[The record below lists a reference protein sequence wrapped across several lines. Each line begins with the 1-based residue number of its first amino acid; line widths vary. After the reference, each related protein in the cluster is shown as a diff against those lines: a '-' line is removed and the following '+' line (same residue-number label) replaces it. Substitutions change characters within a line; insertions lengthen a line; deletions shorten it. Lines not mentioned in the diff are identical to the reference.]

1 MKKEFFGLLCG
12 CTLLPAFLHAQT
24 ERPNIVIVLADDL
37 GWGDVGFHGSEIKT
51 PCLDALVG
59 EGVELERFYT
69 SPIST
74 PTRAGLMTGRYPN
87 RFGVRSAVIPPWRED
102 GLDENEETMADM
114 LARNGYKNRAIIG
127 KWHLGHTKKVHYP
140 MNRGF
145 SHFYGHLNGAIDY
158 FDLTREG
165 ELDWHN
171 DWETCHDKGYS
182 TELITKEAIRCID
195 AYEKEGP
202 FMLYV
207 AYNAPHTPLQ
217 AQEKDIKLYTDNF
230 DSLTPKEQKKVTYSA
245 MVSCMDRGIGA
256 IVDAL
261 KKKGIMDNTF
271 FIFFSD
277 NGTAGVPGS
286 SSGPLR
292 GHKFDEWDGG
302 VHAPAVLYSA
312 MVSCMDRGIG
322 AIVDALKKK
331 GIMDNTFFI
340 FFSDNGTAGVPG
352 SSSGPL
358 RGHKFDEWDGG
369 VHAPAVL
376 YWKKAE
382 KQYKNLSS
390 QVTGFVDLVPTLKD
404 LVGDH
409 SRPKREYDGIS
420 ILPVL
425 NGKKTCIDRDFYLG
439 HGAVV
444 NKDYK
449 LIRKGMKPGLDL
461 KQDFLVDYKTD
472 PYEKKNASAGNEKI
486 VKALYEVALKYDTIT
501 PCIPE
506 VPYGK
511 GRDGFKAPKEWKVV
525 R

>member
-182 TELITKEAIRCID
+182 TELITKEAIHCID

-230 DSLTPKEQKKVTYSA
+230 DSLTPKEQKKVT
-245 MVSCMDRGIGA
+245 
-256 IVDAL
+256 
-261 KKKGIMDNTF
+261 
-271 FIFFSD
+271 
-277 NGTAGVPGS
+277 
-286 SSGPLR
+286 
-292 GHKFDEWDGG
+292 
-302 VHAPAVLYSA
+302 YSA

-425 NGKKTCIDRDFYLG
+425 NGKKACIDRDFYLG

-472 PYEKKNASAGNEKI
+472 PYEKCQRRKRENCESF
-486 VKALYEVALKYDTIT
+486 V
-501 PCIPE
+501 
-506 VPYGK
+506 
-511 GRDGFKAPKEWKVV
+511 
-525 R
+525 

>member
-230 DSLTPKEQKKVTYSA
+230 DSLTPKEQKKAT
-245 MVSCMDRGIGA
+245 
-256 IVDAL
+256 
-261 KKKGIMDNTF
+261 
-271 FIFFSD
+271 
-277 NGTAGVPGS
+277 
-286 SSGPLR
+286 
-292 GHKFDEWDGG
+292 
-302 VHAPAVLYSA
+302 YSA

-449 LIRKGMKPGLDL
+449 LRRKGMKPGLDL

-472 PYEKKNASAGNEKI
+472 PYEKKNASARNEKI

>member
-102 GLDENEETMADM
+102 GLDENEETVADM

-182 TELITKEAIRCID
+182 TELITKEAIHCID

-230 DSLTPKEQKKVTYSA
+230 DSLTPKEQKKAT
-245 MVSCMDRGIGA
+245 
-256 IVDAL
+256 
-261 KKKGIMDNTF
+261 
-271 FIFFSD
+271 
-277 NGTAGVPGS
+277 
-286 SSGPLR
+286 
-292 GHKFDEWDGG
+292 
-302 VHAPAVLYSA
+302 YSA

-425 NGKKTCIDRDFYLG
+425 NGKKACIDRDFYLG
-439 HGAVV
+439 H
-444 NKDYK
+444 
-449 LIRKGMKPGLDL
+449 
-461 KQDFLVDYKTD
+461 
-472 PYEKKNASAGNEKI
+472 
-486 VKALYEVALKYDTIT
+486 
-501 PCIPE
+501 
-506 VPYGK
+506 
-511 GRDGFKAPKEWKVV
+511 
-525 R
+525 

>member
-102 GLDENEETMADM
+102 GLDENEETVADM

-182 TELITKEAIRCID
+182 TELITKEAIHCID

-230 DSLTPKEQKKVTYSA
+230 DSLTPKEQKKVT
-245 MVSCMDRGIGA
+245 
-256 IVDAL
+256 
-261 KKKGIMDNTF
+261 
-271 FIFFSD
+271 
-277 NGTAGVPGS
+277 
-286 SSGPLR
+286 
-292 GHKFDEWDGG
+292 
-302 VHAPAVLYSA
+302 YSA

-425 NGKKTCIDRDFYLG
+425 NGKKACIDRDFYLG

-486 VKALYEVALKYDTIT
+486 VKALYEVALKYATIT

>member
-1 MKKEFFGLLCG
+1 MKEEFFGLLCG

-51 PCLDALVG
+51 PSLDALVG

-182 TELITKEAIRCID
+182 TELITQEAIRCID

-230 DSLTPKEQKKVTYSA
+230 DSLTPKEQKKAT
-245 MVSCMDRGIGA
+245 
-256 IVDAL
+256 
-261 KKKGIMDNTF
+261 
-271 FIFFSD
+271 
-277 NGTAGVPGS
+277 
-286 SSGPLR
+286 
-292 GHKFDEWDGG
+292 
-302 VHAPAVLYSA
+302 YSA

-390 QVTGFVDLVPTLKD
+390 QVTGFVDLVPMLKD

-501 PCIPE
+501 SCIPE

>member
-1 MKKEFFGLLCG
+1 MKEEFFGLLCG

-217 AQEKDIKLYTDNF
+217 AQEKDIKLYTDKF
-230 DSLTPKEQKKVTYSA
+230 DSLTPKEQKKVTY
-245 MVSCMDRGIGA
+245 
-256 IVDAL
+256 
-261 KKKGIMDNTF
+261 N
-271 FIFFSD
+271 
-277 NGTAGVPGS
+277 
-286 SSGPLR
+286 
-292 GHKFDEWDGG
+292 
-302 VHAPAVLYSA
+302 A

>member
-302 VHAPAVLYSA
+302 VHAPAVLY
-312 MVSCMDRGIG
+312 
-322 AIVDALKKK
+322 
-331 GIMDNTFFI
+331 
-340 FFSDNGTAGVPG
+340 
-352 SSSGPL
+352 
-358 RGHKFDEWDGG
+358 
-369 VHAPAVL
+369 
-376 YWKKAE
+376 WKKAE

-425 NGKKTCIDRDFYLG
+425 KGKKACIDRDFYLG

>member
-261 KKKGIMDNTF
+261 KKKGIMAVSYTHLQRNF
-271 FIFFSD
+271 LSD
-277 NGTAGVPGS
+277 KNPSMARAFQSAGYAT
-286 SSGPLR
+286 
-292 GHKFDEWDGG
+292 GHIGKWHMGGGRDVHNAPSIKNYGFDEYISTYESPDPE
-302 VHAPAVLYSA
+302 PAITATNWIWSA
-312 MVSCMDRGIG
+312 
-322 AIVDALKKK
+322 
-331 GIMDNTFFI
+331 
-340 FFSDNGTAGVPG
+340 
-352 SSSGPL
+352 
-358 RGHKFDEWDGG
+358 
-369 VHAPAVL
+369 
-376 YWKKAE
+376 
-382 KQYKNLSS
+382 
-390 QVTGFVDLVPTLKD
+390 KD
-404 LVGDH
+404 SV
-409 SRPKREYDGIS
+409 KRWRRTEY
-420 ILPVL
+420 
-425 NGKKTCIDRDFYLG
+425 F
-439 HGAVV
+439 V
-444 NKDYK
+444 NKSC
-449 LIRKGMKPGLDL
+449 L
-461 KQDFLVDYKTD
+461 
-472 PYEKKNASAGNEKI
+472 
-486 VKALYEVALKYDTIT
+486 LYTSRCV
-501 PCIPE
+501 
-506 VPYGK
+506 
-511 GRDGFKAPKEWKVV
+511 
-525 R
+525 

>member
-1 MKKEFFGLLCG
+1 MKEEFFGLLCG

-302 VHAPAVLYSA
+302 VHAPAVLY
-312 MVSCMDRGIG
+312 
-322 AIVDALKKK
+322 
-331 GIMDNTFFI
+331 
-340 FFSDNGTAGVPG
+340 
-352 SSSGPL
+352 
-358 RGHKFDEWDGG
+358 
-369 VHAPAVL
+369 
-376 YWKKAE
+376 WKKAE

-486 VKALYEVALKYDTIT
+486 VKALYEVALKHDTIT

>member
-207 AYNAPHTPLQ
+207 AYNAPHTPLR

-230 DSLTPKEQKKVTYSA
+230 DSLTPKEQKKATYSA

-277 NGTAGVPGS
+277 NGNAGVPGS

-292 GHKFDEWDGG
+292 
-302 VHAPAVLYSA
+302 V
-312 MVSCMDRGIG
+312 
-322 AIVDALKKK
+322 
-331 GIMDNTFFI
+331 
-340 FFSDNGTAGVPG
+340 
-352 SSSGPL
+352 
-358 RGHKFDEWDGG
+358 HKFDEWDGG

>member
-37 GWGDVGFHGSEIKT
+37 GWGDVGFHASEIKT
-51 PCLDALVG
+51 PCLDALVC

-102 GLDENEETMADM
+102 GLDENEETVADM

-182 TELITKEAIRCID
+182 TELITKEAIHCID

-230 DSLTPKEQKKVTYSA
+230 DSLTPKEQKKVT
-245 MVSCMDRGIGA
+245 
-256 IVDAL
+256 
-261 KKKGIMDNTF
+261 
-271 FIFFSD
+271 
-277 NGTAGVPGS
+277 
-286 SSGPLR
+286 
-292 GHKFDEWDGG
+292 
-302 VHAPAVLYSA
+302 YSA

-425 NGKKTCIDRDFYLG
+425 NGKKACIDRDFYLG

>member
-1 MKKEFFGLLCG
+1 MKDWNEVVLVPEFNEQGVACYRLDGGDYLNEYYIVSEAESRKLLNV
-12 CTLLPAFLHAQT
+12 P
-24 ERPNIVIVLADDL
+24 EV
-37 GWGDVGFHGSEIKT
+37 VGYEVYD
-51 PCLDALVG
+51 CLIPS
-59 EGVELERFYT
+59 T
-69 SPIST
+69 SQ
-74 PTRAGLMTGRYPN
+74 
-87 RFGVRSAVIPPWRED
+87 
-102 GLDENEETMADM
+102 
-114 LARNGYKNRAIIG
+114 
-127 KWHLGHTKKVHYP
+127 
-140 MNRGF
+140 
-145 SHFYGHLNGAIDY
+145 
-158 FDLTREG
+158 
-165 ELDWHN
+165 
-171 DWETCHDKGYS
+171 
-182 TELITKEAIRCID
+182 
-195 AYEKEGP
+195 
-202 FMLYV
+202 MLY
-207 AYNAPHTPLQ
+207 YL
-217 AQEKDIKLYTDNF
+217 
-230 DSLTPKEQKKVTYSA
+230 KEQKKVT
-245 MVSCMDRGIGA
+245 
-256 IVDAL
+256 
-261 KKKGIMDNTF
+261 
-271 FIFFSD
+271 
-277 NGTAGVPGS
+277 
-286 SSGPLR
+286 
-292 GHKFDEWDGG
+292 
-302 VHAPAVLYSA
+302 YSA

-425 NGKKTCIDRDFYLG
+425 NGKKACIDRDFYLG

>member
-1 MKKEFFGLLCG
+1 MKEEFFGLLCG

-51 PCLDALVG
+51 PSLDALVG

-127 KWHLGHTKKVHYP
+127 KWHLGHTKKVHYL

-182 TELITKEAIRCID
+182 TELITQEAIRCID

-230 DSLTPKEQKKVTYSA
+230 DSLTPKEQKKAT
-245 MVSCMDRGIGA
+245 
-256 IVDAL
+256 
-261 KKKGIMDNTF
+261 
-271 FIFFSD
+271 
-277 NGTAGVPGS
+277 
-286 SSGPLR
+286 
-292 GHKFDEWDGG
+292 
-302 VHAPAVLYSA
+302 YSA

>member
-230 DSLTPKEQKKVTYSA
+230 DSLTPKEQKKAT
-245 MVSCMDRGIGA
+245 
-256 IVDAL
+256 
-261 KKKGIMDNTF
+261 
-271 FIFFSD
+271 
-277 NGTAGVPGS
+277 
-286 SSGPLR
+286 
-292 GHKFDEWDGG
+292 
-302 VHAPAVLYSA
+302 YSA

-486 VKALYEVALKYDTIT
+486 VKA
-501 PCIPE
+501 
-506 VPYGK
+506 
-511 GRDGFKAPKEWKVV
+511 
-525 R
+525 

>member
-230 DSLTPKEQKKVTYSA
+230 DSLTPKEQKKAT
-245 MVSCMDRGIGA
+245 
-256 IVDAL
+256 
-261 KKKGIMDNTF
+261 
-271 FIFFSD
+271 
-277 NGTAGVPGS
+277 
-286 SSGPLR
+286 
-292 GHKFDEWDGG
+292 
-302 VHAPAVLYSA
+302 YSA

-486 VKALYEVALKYDTIT
+486 V
-501 PCIPE
+501 
-506 VPYGK
+506 
-511 GRDGFKAPKEWKVV
+511 
-525 R
+525 

>member
-171 DWETCHDKGYS
+171 DWET
-182 TELITKEAIRCID
+182 
-195 AYEKEGP
+195 
-202 FMLYV
+202 
-207 AYNAPHTPLQ
+207 
-217 AQEKDIKLYTDNF
+217 
-230 DSLTPKEQKKVTYSA
+230 
-245 MVSCMDRGIGA
+245 
-256 IVDAL
+256 
-261 KKKGIMDNTF
+261 
-271 FIFFSD
+271 
-277 NGTAGVPGS
+277 
-286 SSGPLR
+286 
-292 GHKFDEWDGG
+292 
-302 VHAPAVLYSA
+302 SA

>member
-182 TELITKEAIRCID
+182 TELITKEAIHCID

-230 DSLTPKEQKKVTYSA
+230 DSLTPKEQKKVT
-245 MVSCMDRGIGA
+245 
-256 IVDAL
+256 
-261 KKKGIMDNTF
+261 
-271 FIFFSD
+271 
-277 NGTAGVPGS
+277 
-286 SSGPLR
+286 
-292 GHKFDEWDGG
+292 
-302 VHAPAVLYSA
+302 YSA

-425 NGKKTCIDRDFYLG
+425 NGKKACIDRDFYLG

-501 PCIPE
+501 SCIPE

>member
-102 GLDENEETMADM
+102 GLDENEETVADM

-302 VHAPAVLYSA
+302 VHAPAVLY
-312 MVSCMDRGIG
+312 
-322 AIVDALKKK
+322 
-331 GIMDNTFFI
+331 
-340 FFSDNGTAGVPG
+340 
-352 SSSGPL
+352 
-358 RGHKFDEWDGG
+358 
-369 VHAPAVL
+369 
-376 YWKKAE
+376 WKKAE

-425 NGKKTCIDRDFYLG
+425 NGKKACIDRDFYLG

-501 PCIPE
+501 PCVLE

>member
-302 VHAPAVLYSA
+302 VHAPAVLY
-312 MVSCMDRGIG
+312 
-322 AIVDALKKK
+322 
-331 GIMDNTFFI
+331 
-340 FFSDNGTAGVPG
+340 
-352 SSSGPL
+352 
-358 RGHKFDEWDGG
+358 
-369 VHAPAVL
+369 
-376 YWKKAE
+376 WKKAE

-501 PCIPE
+501 PLSLIHI
-506 VPYGK
+506 
-511 GRDGFKAPKEWKVV
+511 
-525 R
+525 

>member
-302 VHAPAVLYSA
+302 VHAPAVLY
-312 MVSCMDRGIG
+312 
-322 AIVDALKKK
+322 
-331 GIMDNTFFI
+331 
-340 FFSDNGTAGVPG
+340 
-352 SSSGPL
+352 
-358 RGHKFDEWDGG
+358 
-369 VHAPAVL
+369 
-376 YWKKAE
+376 WKKAE

-425 NGKKTCIDRDFYLG
+425 NGKKACIDRDFYLG

-501 PCIPE
+501 SCIPE

>member
-230 DSLTPKEQKKVTYSA
+230 DSLTPNRCYCRCLEEERNYGQH
-245 MVSCMDRGIGA
+245 
-256 IVDAL
+256 
-261 KKKGIMDNTF
+261 F
-271 FIFFSD
+271 
-277 NGTAGVPGS
+277 
-286 SSGPLR
+286 
-292 GHKFDEWDGG
+292 
-302 VHAPAVLYSA
+302 LY
-312 MVSCMDRGIG
+312 
-322 AIVDALKKK
+322 L
-331 GIMDNTFFI
+331 
-340 FFSDNGTAGVPG
+340 
-352 SSSGPL
+352 L
-358 RGHKFDEWDGG
+358 
-369 VHAPAVL
+369 
-376 YWKKAE
+376 
-382 KQYKNLSS
+382 
-390 QVTGFVDLVPTLKD
+390 
-404 LVGDH
+404 
-409 SRPKREYDGIS
+409 
-420 ILPVL
+420 
-425 NGKKTCIDRDFYLG
+425 
-439 HGAVV
+439 
-444 NKDYK
+444 
-449 LIRKGMKPGLDL
+449 
-461 KQDFLVDYKTD
+461 
-472 PYEKKNASAGNEKI
+472 
-486 VKALYEVALKYDTIT
+486 
-501 PCIPE
+501 
-506 VPYGK
+506 
-511 GRDGFKAPKEWKVV
+511 
-525 R
+525 

>member
-217 AQEKDIKLYTDNF
+217 AQEKDIKLYCDNF
-230 DSLTPKEQKKVTYSA
+230 DSLTPKEQKKVTYS
-245 MVSCMDRGIGA
+245 
-256 IVDAL
+256 
-261 KKKGIMDNTF
+261 
-271 FIFFSD
+271 
-277 NGTAGVPGS
+277 
-286 SSGPLR
+286 
-292 GHKFDEWDGG
+292 
-302 VHAPAVLYSA
+302 
-312 MVSCMDRGIG
+312 
-322 AIVDALKKK
+322 
-331 GIMDNTFFI
+331 
-340 FFSDNGTAGVPG
+340 
-352 SSSGPL
+352 
-358 RGHKFDEWDGG
+358 
-369 VHAPAVL
+369 
-376 YWKKAE
+376 
-382 KQYKNLSS
+382 
-390 QVTGFVDLVPTLKD
+390 FVDLVPTLKE

-425 NGKKTCIDRDFYLG
+425 NGKKSCIDRDFYLG

-461 KQDFLVDYKTD
+461 KQDFLVEYKTD
-472 PYEKKNASAGNEKI
+472 PYEKKNASIGNEKI
-486 VKALYEVALKYDTIT
+486 VKALYQVAVKYDTIT
-501 PCIPE
+501 PCLPE

>member
-102 GLDENEETMADM
+102 GLDENEETVADM

-182 TELITKEAIRCID
+182 TELITKEAIHCID

-230 DSLTPKEQKKVTYSA
+230 DSPTPKEQKKVT
-245 MVSCMDRGIGA
+245 
-256 IVDAL
+256 
-261 KKKGIMDNTF
+261 
-271 FIFFSD
+271 
-277 NGTAGVPGS
+277 
-286 SSGPLR
+286 
-292 GHKFDEWDGG
+292 
-302 VHAPAVLYSA
+302 YSA

-425 NGKKTCIDRDFYLG
+425 NGKKACIDRDFYLG